1 MNTTTDLE
9 TLWHEHHAKMLNY
22 VKQRVPVD
30 AEDVA
35 QDVWL
40 SVVEAMQRD
49 NGAHTHASGWLYR
62 IARNRMIDGY
72 RSRSRQ
78 PQWSWLDEPIDD
90 DEKRTLAD
98 TLVCEDAGPHELTE
112 RALDMV
118 VLASALPVLTDDQR
132 QVIRLTLDGYDYSEI
147 SEMTHNSYE
156 SVKALRNRAIV
167 RLRPYFDAAY
177 VAPMRNPRK
186 PRRDGMSPLAAT
198 VRDTLMAHGPLLASS
213 IAQLSGTM
221 AQSVNNAVNRHR
233 HVFVIVSYQQCYG
246 YLAKVWGV
254 RGVHDSQGAV

>member
-1 MNTTTDLE
+1 MSAASDLE
-9 TLWHEHHAKMLNY
+9 TLWHDHHVKLLNY
-22 VKQRVPVD
+22 VKRRVTVD

-40 SVVEAMQRD
+40 SALEAMHQ
-49 NGAHTHASGWLYR
+49 GHGTHTNASGWLYR
-62 IARNRMIDGY
+62 IAHNRMIDGY
-72 RSRSRQ
+72 RHRSRQ
-78 PQWSWLDEPIDD
+78 PQWVWLDEPLED

-98 TLVCEDAGPHELTE
+98 TLVCDEAGPHELAE
-112 RALDMV
+112 RTLDMA

-132 QVIRLTLDGYDYSEI
+132 QVIRLTLAGHDYSEV

-156 SVKALRNRAIV
+156 SVKSLRNRAIV

-177 VAPMRNPRK
+177 VAPLRNPRK

-233 HVFVIVSYQQCYG
+233 HVFVVVSYQQCYG

-254 RGVHDSQGAV
+254 RGIHDKEAA